1 MRTERLLQLLQ
12 ILRQHRHP
20 VSGQFLAEALNVSIR
35 TLYRD
40 IATLQAQGAQIEGEP
55 GIGYV
60 LKPGFFLPPLMLK
73 EQEVAALMLGMRW
86 VSTFADQP
94 LAAAAQ
100 EALAKVTAVLPSDV
114 MPGANEVPL
123 RVGPPVK
130 LQDEDLSLLRKA
142 IQLER
147 QLAITYQDQSGQST
161 NRVIWPFAI
170 GYFQDGR
177 ILAAWCESRQDF
189 RHFRTDRIRQAMLL
203 DQRYPKRRHDLFR
216 EWQAQQLAPPQRSER
231 KMSRMTRNETTL
243 LNGALNKEK

>member
-20 VSGQFLAEALNVSIR
+20 VSGQFLSEALNVSIR

-94 LAAAAQ
+94 LAVAAQ
-100 EALAKVTAVLPSDV
+100 EALAKVTAVLPPDV

-130 LQDEDLSLLRKA
+130 TRDEDLSLLRKA

-147 QLAITYQDQSGQST
+147 QLAIAYQDQSGQPT

-203 DQRYPKRRHDLFR
+203 DQRYLRRRHDLFR
-216 EWQAQQLAPPQRSER
+216 EWQAQQLVPTKRSER
-231 KMSRMTRNETTL
+231 KM
-243 LNGALNKEK
+243 